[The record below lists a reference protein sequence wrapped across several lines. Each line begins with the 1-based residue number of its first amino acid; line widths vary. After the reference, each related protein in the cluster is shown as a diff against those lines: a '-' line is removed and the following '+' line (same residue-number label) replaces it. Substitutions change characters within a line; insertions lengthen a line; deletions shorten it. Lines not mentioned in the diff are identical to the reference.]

1 MTRASSPLDAMAQRL
16 AHTFEQPALLRQA
29 LTHRSH
35 SATHNERLEFLGDSV
50 LNCVVATLLYQR
62 FPELDEGELSRVRAN
77 LVRQETLHGIAQQ
90 IDVSG
95 ALALG
100 EGELKSGGK
109 QRPSILA
116 DAVEALF
123 GAIYLDGGFDA
134 ALRAIARA
142 YEPVFGALDPTML
155 GKDANKDPK
164 TLLQERLQG
173 RQLALPVY
181 TVVATLGA
189 AHNQEFEV
197 ACTIDTLGIEARGH
211 GSSRRAAEM
220 AAAKATLALMQPGDA
235 GKSGAVLR
243 KTRAGKGASAPARAG
258 ADAGAGAHDDARG
271 AGTGSKP
278 RAPAVSVPSA
288 KTLRVSRT
296 ARESADGS
304 DKARSAAPDAAADAT
319 RSDRLGAGKQQVMRR
334 RGPAPK

>member
-77 LVRQETLHGIAQQ
+77 LVRQETLHSIAQQ

-134 ALRAIARA
+134 ALRAISRA
-142 YEPVFGALDPTML
+142 YEPVFSALDPTML

-220 AAAKATLALMQPGDA
+220 AAAKATLALMQPSDGV
-235 GKSGAVLR
+235 KSGAALR
-243 KTRAGKGASAPARAG
+243 KGRASPGAAG
-258 ADAGAGAHDDARG
+258 AKPPRVADTAQGEARRG
-271 AGTGSKP
+271 AGTGAQ
-278 RAPAVSVPSA
+278 RRPAAASVPSA

-296 ARESADGS
+296 AREAAAGND
-304 DKARSAAPDAAADAT
+304 DTRTAAPDAAADAA
-319 RSDRLGAGKQQVMRR
+319 RSDRSGAGRPQAMRR
-334 RGPAPK
+334 RGPVPK

>member
-1 MTRASSPLDAMAQRL
+1 MAQRL

-62 FPELDEGELSRVRAN
+62 FPDLDEGELSRVRAN
-77 LVRQETLHGIAQQ
+77 LVRQETLHGIAQRL
-90 IDVSG
+90 DVSG

-123 GAIYLDGGFDA
+123 GAIYIDGGFDA
-134 ALRAIARA
+134 AFRAISLA

-181 TVVATLGA
+181 TVVATVGA

-197 ACTIDTLGIEARGH
+197 ACTIDALGIEARGH
-211 GSSRRAAEM
+211 GTSRRAAEM
-220 AAAKATLALMQPGDA
+220 AAAKATLALMHPNDGAKPAPVRRGDRTA
-235 GKSGAVLR
+235 
-243 KTRAGKGASAPARAG
+243 KGAPAPRRA
-258 ADAGAGAHDDARG
+258 ADDARG
-271 AGTGSKP
+271 DTRGNGGSGGGPAGAGGADGRRPT
-278 RAPAVSVPSA
+278 VPSA
-288 KTLRVSRT
+288 QTLRVNR
-296 ARESADGS
+296 ARRDQADSGDKTSADTAGAKTGDPSS
-304 DKARSAAPDAAADAT
+304 DTGRPRQIRRS
-319 RSDRLGAGKQQVMRR
+319 
-334 RGPAPK
+334 GPAIK